1 MTITRHLEVIFCDDI
16 REEVGNKLSFM
27 GVYSADLTV
36 PMVPIV
42 LNKLCI
48 VVRAIADNS
57 DPFQSLKVSIFQDD
71 DNAELISSGQIA
83 LPDVNADLKESPLQ
97 VVQLTFMLT
106 PFQID
111 KETTIKVSAIS
122 EREEL
127 RGVGLRVHVA
137 PAS

>member
-1 MTITRHLEVIFCDDI
+1 MSITRHLEVIFCDDI
-16 REEVGNKLSFM
+16 REEVGNKISFM

-36 PMVPIV
+36 PVLPIV

-48 VVRAIADNS
+48 VVRAITNNS
-57 DPFQSLKVSIFQDD
+57 DPFESLNVSVLQGDD
-71 DNAELISSGQIA
+71 SAELINTGPIA
-83 LPDVNADLKESPLQ
+83 LPVVNPDSKESSLQ

-111 KETTIKVSAIS
+111 KETTIRVVATT

-127 RGVGLRVHVA
+127 SGANLRIHVA
-137 PAS
+137 QP

>member
-1 MTITRHLEVIFCDDI
+1 MSITRHLEVIFCDDI

-57 DPFQSLKVSIFQDD
+57 DPFQALKVSIFHDGED
-71 DNAELISSGQIA
+71 TELITTGQIA
-83 LPDVNADLKESPLQ
+83 LPGVNPDSMESPLQ

-111 KETTIKVSAIS
+111 KETTIRVKATT

-127 RGVGLRVHVA
+127 SSVGLRVHVA
-137 PAS
+137 